1 MISRIRDQK
10 NYKTPNAQIC
20 FELKNSGNRS
30 MFCLSMSS
38 LIAAQTNIYQKKKIY
53 LFYVV
58 MGSRNTLSYCK
69 IYAIVE
75 YSQQK
80 FKMLRRSIV
89 QQLKNFILKNCL
101 TLNLSQVCCLKDPL
115 RLFILLITSAR
126 SAPGLPNFN

>member
-1 MISRIRDQK
+1 MISGIRDQK

-58 MGSRNTLSYCK
+58 MGSRNTLSYSK

-89 QQLKNFILKNCL
+89 QQLKNFILKNCVTSHSPSSL
-101 TLNLSQVCCLKDPL
+101 QSQGSPAA
-115 RLFILLITSAR
+115 FILLITSAR

>member
-58 MGSRNTLSYCK
+58 MGSRNTLSYSK

-89 QQLKNFILKNCL
+89 QQLKNFILKNCV
-101 TLNLSQVCCLKDPL
+101 NSQSP
-115 RLFILLITSAR
+115 S
-126 SAPGLPNFN
+126 GLQSQGSPAAFHTFDNFCTQCTGIAKF